1 MDSLTEIREE
11 KKRLEEDLIMLVQN
25 RICEFYKQVP
35 IAIENIYISIDKI
48 TTIGSKCPAGAV
60 VNIRVTL
67 EDI

>member
-25 RICEFYKQVP
+25 RISEFYKQVP
-35 IAIENIYISIDKI
+35 IAVENIYISIDKI
-48 TTIGSKCPAGAV
+48 TTIGSKRPGAI
-60 VNIRVTL
+60 VNVRITL